1 MTILKLNLTRLT
13 EKASRGSDSDLNS
26 NYPRPDLFLSRNDPW
41 WSLLWS
47 WLCWQNTRPHKSDNY
62 YDDESENS
70 LIEGWWQLRGDLN
83 LNWLL
88 PAWVP
93 ALAPGNPP
101 NPPKTQHKSHPQP
114 NPWRKKSRWRSFCLY
129 SILFSIKSVKIG
141 KTSVQRVASLARQLK
156 RN

>member
-41 WSLLWS
+41 WSLLWLWS
-47 WLCWQNTRPHKSDNY
+47 CWQNTRPHKSDNY
-62 YDDESENS
+62 HDDESENS

-88 PAWVP
+88 PACLP
-93 ALAPGNPP
+93 ACPSTWQSSQPTQNPAQISPTAQSLKKKKLAGVVFVFI
-101 NPPKTQHKSHPQP
+101 QFCFQSRV
-114 NPWRKKSRWRSFCLY
+114 WRLEKQVCT
-129 SILFSIKSVKIG
+129 V
-141 KTSVQRVASLARQLK
+141 
-156 RN
+156 